1 MFHRIMS
8 LGFQNI
14 EESNN
19 ITLNIDIWIFN
30 IVSHSDLSSQVHYN
44 IRFIFPEY
52 FHD

>member
-8 LGFQNI
+8 VGFQNI

-19 ITLNIDIWIFN
+19 IALHIDIWIFN
-30 IVSHSDLSSQVHYN
+30 RVTHSGLSSQVHYN
-44 IRFIFPEY
+44 IRSIFPED